1 MARVAVL
8 MAEGYEEG
16 ETITIVDILR
26 RAGAEVT
33 TFCFSDD
40 RFVKGMY
47 GMYVQADEKFSDVVK
62 DYDAIVLPGG
72 RPGGANLLSDEDVI
86 AMVQYFHSHDK
97 YVCAMCSGTIVLSEA
112 KVIDGVRVTGYTGY
126 AEKLKGGIFVDEVAV
141 SDQKIITSQGPA
153 TGYPFAFLIAEEL
166 GYDVSHLKEGM
177 LYNLAKGK

>member
-72 RPGGANLLSDEDVI
+72 RPGGANLE
-86 AMVQYFHSHDK
+86 
-97 YVCAMCSGTIVLSEA
+97 
-112 KVIDGVRVTGYTGY
+112 R
-126 AEKLKGGIFVDEVAV
+126 
-141 SDQKIITSQGPA
+141 PA
-153 TGYPFAFLIAEEL
+153 TSPGEENLRAAGRGYRRNFCF
-166 GYDVSHLKEGM
+166 
-177 LYNLAKGK
+177 